1 MNTLFDYLLELALCG
16 SLRLLWLVRT
26 LTQSPLILCLEIKL
40 KKKWS
45 EFILIYTFKLSA
57 IRHA

>member
-40 KKKWS
+40 KKKNGVNS
-45 EFILIYTFKLSA
+45 S
-57 IRHA
+57 